1 VTSIGGRDRAGVPE
15 LGGQGGPDPG
25 RGVGRGV
32 LAQHD
37 GHVQPGRVV
46 DDLVLADLQQLRE
59 RRPQPERVDRD
70 RASAR
75 PGRVMTSS
83 LRPSTAAIRA
93 QGSPSGFG
101 PPARVTESVS
111 S

>member
-1 VTSIGGRDRAGVPE
+1 MTSIGGRDRAGVPE

-32 LAQHD
+32 LAAPD

-59 RRPQPERVDRD
+59 RRLQPERVDRD
-70 RASAR
+70 RASDR
-75 PGRVMTSS
+75 PQTANSS
-83 LRPSTAAIRA
+83 ASSTNSPRA
-93 QGSPSGFG
+93 PVV
-101 PPARVTESVS
+101 PAVENTR
-111 S
+111 